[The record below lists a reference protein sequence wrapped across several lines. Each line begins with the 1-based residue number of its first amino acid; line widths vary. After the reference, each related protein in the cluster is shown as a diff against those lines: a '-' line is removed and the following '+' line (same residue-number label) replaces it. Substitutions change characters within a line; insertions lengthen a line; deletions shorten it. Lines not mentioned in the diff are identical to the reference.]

1 MLLFTD
7 IDAVNDDSFNH
18 KRHRTSAIFES
29 VASIANYP
37 TKLRIYL
44 TNASPYW
51 QVRCFIKG
59 RTYTKSLRT
68 TSRRVA
74 VRGAKDFFHRTVAE
88 IYGSTII
95 EREDKELLFK
105 DLVQP
110 TIAIEQSRASRGE
123 LSKLGLTILQN
134 RLHKTVLPHFSEMPV
149 SKIGYNEI
157 ADFIHKLSNQ
167 NSSPTTIQQY
177 LVATRKVL
185 SHAYANNLIKHVP
198 KFPSVKI
205 HSQARGSFTLL
216 EYKTLVKTS
225 KSEIGNHI
233 DALTKTQK
241 KRGRFLVSDYTLV
254 TNELQ
259 WVIRFMVNSFIRP
272 TDLKNL
278 QHQHVTVVRGQHTYL
293 RLNLPESKKHDKP
306 IVTLQGA
313 VFVYEKLLEYH
324 KKNNRAEPTDY
335 LFMPTL
341 RDRTHLLL
349 YLGWQFMYV
358 QKLAK
363 IEKNASNGMNRTL
376 YSLRHTAIT
385 FRLLY
390 GGNIDLLTLAR
401 NARTSVEMVEKFYSS
416 NLSSEMNIDLL
427 QGKRKKT

>member
-1 MLLFTD
+1 MLDFSD
-7 IDAVNDDSFNH
+7 FEAANDTNFQNR
-18 KRHRTSAIFES
+18 RHRTSAISETVS
-29 VASIANYP
+29 PIANYP

-44 TNASPYW
+44 TNASPFW

-59 RTYTKSLRT
+59 KTYTKSLKT
-68 TSRRVA
+68 THRRVA
-74 VRGAKDFFHRTVAE
+74 IPAAKDFFHRMVAN
-88 IYGSTII
+88 IYGSTIV
-95 EREDKELLFK
+95 EHPDKELLFK

-110 TIAIEQSRASRGE
+110 ALAIEQARRSRGE
-123 LSKLGLTILQN
+123 LSALGLTILQN
-134 RLHKTVLPHFSEMPV
+134 RLHKTVMPYFGEMPIAKV
-149 SKIGYNEI
+149 GYNEI
-157 ADFIHKLSNQ
+157 ADFIHKLSTQ

-185 SHAYANNLIKHVP
+185 NHAYANNLIKHVP

-205 HSQARGSFTLL
+205 QSQARGSFTLL
-216 EYKTLVKTS
+216 EYKTLVRTAK
-225 KSEIGNHI
+225 KQIGNHI
-233 DALTKTQK
+233 DALNKTQK
-241 KRGRFLVSDYTLV
+241 KRGRFAVTDFTLI

-272 TDLKNL
+272 SDLKNL
-278 QHQHVTVVRGQHTYL
+278 QHQHVTVVRGEHTYL

-313 VFVYEKLLEYH
+313 VFVYEKLLEHH
-324 KKNNRAEPTDY
+324 KKNQCAEPTDY
-335 LFMPTL
+335 LFMPSL
-341 RDRTHLLL
+341 KDRTHLLL
-349 YLGWQFMYV
+349 YLGWQFMFV

-363 IEKNASNGMNRTL
+363 IEGNAANGMNRTL

-390 GGNIDLLTLAR
+390 GGSIDLLTLAR

-416 NLSSEMNIDLL
+416 NLKSEMNIDLL
-427 QGKRKKT
+427 QGKRKK